1 MSDNNIVTTIANH
14 VAQITINRPQAMNA
28 LNPATII
35 ELSTTIAKLEQQDD
49 VHVIIITGAG
59 KKAFVAGGDVAL
71 MRSLTPLQA
80 RDVALMAGELFERIE
95 KSACVVIAAINGYA
109 LGGGCELAL
118 ACDLRVAAE
127 EAQLG
132 QPEINLGIIP
142 GWGGTQRLPRLI
154 GISRAKE
161 LMFTGERI
169 SAKHAL
175 KLGLVDHIY
184 PEDQLLDQAHKLAQ
198 TIAVK
203 PQTAIQII
211 KEAVN
216 NGLEMDQ
223 DKAIRYEA
231 AMFGM
236 CFTTEDQKEGMD
248 AFLEKRSAV
257 WKNSELVPMVLDKE
271 KT

>member
-1 MSDNNIVTTIANH
+1 MSDKNLLTTIANQ
-14 VAQITINRPQAMNA
+14 VALITINRPQAMNA
-28 LNPATII
+28 LNPATIV
-35 ELSTTIAKLEQQDD
+35 ELFTTIAELEQQAD

-59 KKAFVAGGDVAL
+59 EKVFVAGGDVAL
-71 MRSLTPLQA
+71 MRTLTPLQA
-80 RDVALMAGELFERIE
+80 RNVALMAAELFERIE

-118 ACDLRVAAE
+118 ACDLRLAAE
-127 EAQLG
+127 QAQLG

-169 SAKHAL
+169 SAQHAL

-184 PEDQLLDQAHKLAQ
+184 PADQLLDHAHKLAQ
-198 TIAVK
+198 TIAAK
-203 PQTAIQII
+203 PQTAIRII

-216 NGLEMDQ
+216 NGMAMDQ

-231 AMFGM
+231 EMFGI

-248 AFLEKRSAV
+248 AFFEKRPAV
-257 WKNSELVPMVLDKE
+257 WKNN
-271 KT
+271 